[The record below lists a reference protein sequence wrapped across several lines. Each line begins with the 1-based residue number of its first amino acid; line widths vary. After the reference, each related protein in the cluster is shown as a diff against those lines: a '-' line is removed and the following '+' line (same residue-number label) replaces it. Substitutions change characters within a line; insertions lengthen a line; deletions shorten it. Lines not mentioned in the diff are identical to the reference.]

1 MKTESA
7 QIATSDDTFEL
18 RFRGHFTGILT
29 WDQLTAFWAVV
40 RDRADAGWYIYAV
53 GETVP
58 AAPASAAEV
67 TRFVDEIDR
76 LLRADHDEDYCGI
89 VYADDKATP
98 TFIKIFDPHNL
109 GVSCGSSKNP
119 PLPGWILCQ
128 ITPTALHSN
137 RIVPGNRQRWWQK
150 LWA

>member
-1 MKTESA
+1 MKIESA
-7 QIATSDDTFEL
+7 QITTANDTFEQ
-18 RFRGHFTGILT
+18 RFRGHFTGILS
-29 WDQLTAFWAVV
+29 WDHLTTFWATV
-40 RDRADAGWYIYAV
+40 RSRADAGWYIYAV
-53 GETVP
+53 GEGVP
-58 AAPASAAEV
+58 TMPAGGAEV

-89 VYADDKATP
+89 VYADDKMAP

-119 PLPGWILCQ
+119 PLPGWILCL
-128 ITPTALHSN
+128 IPPTPLHSN
-137 RIVPGNRQRWWQK
+137 RIMPANRQRWWQK